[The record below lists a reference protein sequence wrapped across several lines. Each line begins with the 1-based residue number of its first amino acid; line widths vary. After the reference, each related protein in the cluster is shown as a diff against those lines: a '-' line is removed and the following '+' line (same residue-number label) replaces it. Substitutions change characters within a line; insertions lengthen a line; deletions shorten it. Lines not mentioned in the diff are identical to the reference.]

1 MEDDGVSGIMTNI
14 TRQESEEERRAE
26 GQISA
31 PPAQGLYDP
40 RFEHD
45 ACGLGFVV
53 HIKGKKSH
61 QLVTDALKIL
71 VNLDHRGACGC
82 EANTGDGAG
91 ILIQLPHEFLAAQ
104 TAKLG
109 FKLPAPG
116 QYGLGMIFL
125 PKDKTQREDA
135 RNELAKVISDEG
147 QTVLGWRD
155 VPTDNSSLGKTAV
168 AAEPFM
174 AQVFVGRNP
183 AIKDEQAF
191 ERKLF
196 VIRKVAEQKI
206 RYSGKIPG
214 GQHFYVSSL
223 SARTCIYKGMLMSGQ
238 VELYYPD
245 LSDPT
250 MTTALALV
258 HSRFSTNT
266 FPSWDRAH
274 PNRYIAH
281 NGEIN
286 TLRGNVNWMHAGQK
300 NFKSPLLGD
309 DVKKIVPVI
318 NTDGSDSA
326 QFDNCVELLVMAGR
340 ELPHAMMMMIPEPWE
355 NHESMDAERRAFY
368 EFHSCLMEPWD
379 GPASMAFTD
388 GQIIGACLDRNGL
401 RPSRYYVTK
410 DDMVIMASEAG
421 VLPVAPERILQKG
434 RLQPGRMFLVDIG
447 QGRIVADEELKKKYS
462 SAHPYRKWLEEH
474 HVLLENLPD
483 PSNATAPDHRKILQR
498 QLAFGCTF
506 EDLRFII
513 APMANDG
520 VQPLGSMGTDTPLAV
535 LSNKPQLLYNYFKQL
550 FAQVTNPPI
559 DPIREEIITSTET
572 MVGGRGGL
580 LNPTPQSCA
589 LIKLKHPILTNEE
602 LDKLRYVDGK
612 TFKSVTIPTLF
623 KAAEGAKGLES
634 ALEKLFSEA
643 DKAIASGV
651 NILILSDRGISPE
664 LAPIPALLAVSGL
677 HHHLIR
683 AGTRGK
689 VGLIL
694 ESGEPRE
701 VHHFALLI
709 GYGCSA
715 INPHL
720 AFSSLD
726 DLILQGLLVNTD
738 HKTAQKK
745 YIKAVVKGVVKTMAK
760 MGIST
765 IQSYRGAQIFEAVGL
780 NSDVVNKY
788 FTWTSSRIQGAGL
801 DVIAEEALVR
811 HRHAFPDRPVN
822 GTLDAGGQYQWRD
835 GGEFHLF
842 NPQTVH
848 KLQNACRTGSYKI
861 FQEYTDLVNNQAKNL
876 CTLRGLFEFK
886 NAEKPLPIEE
896 VESVEAIVKRFK
908 SGAMSYGSISK
919 EAHETLAIAMNR
931 LGGKSN
937 TGEGGEDP
945 DRYVWTNDKGDS
957 KNSAIKQVASGRFG
971 VTSNYLV
978 HANELQI
985 KMAQGAKPGEGGE
998 LPGKK
1003 VYPPIA
1009 KVRGTTAGVGLI
1021 SPPPHHDIYSI
1032 EDLAELIHDLKNS
1045 NRNARVSVKLVAEV
1059 GVGTIAAG
1067 VAKAHADVVLIS
1079 GHDGGTGASPLSSIK
1094 HAGGPWELGLAETHQ
1109 TLVLNNLRSRIYVET
1124 DGQLKTGRD
1133 VAVAALLGAEEFGF
1147 ATAPLVVMGCI
1158 MMRVCHMNTCPVGV
1172 ATQDPRLRARFTGD
1186 PEHVVNFMCFI
1197 AQELRE
1203 IMAKLGFRT
1212 VNEMI
1217 GRTDKLS
1224 PWKAIDHWKARGLD
1238 LTPVLYQP
1246 NVPADVGRYRQQ
1258 DQDHGLEKSLDVTRL
1273 LDICQPAIERGEKVR
1288 AELPI
1293 INVNRVVGTITG
1305 GEITKKH
1312 GPNGLPEDT
1321 VHVKFTGSAGQ
1332 SFGAFVPPGMTLELE
1347 GDANDYF
1354 GKGLS
1359 GGKLIVYPPAGSTFV
1374 PEENIIIGNVALY
1387 GATSGEIFVR
1397 GMAGE
1402 RFGVRN
1408 SGVNAV
1414 VEAVGDHGCEYMTG
1428 GRVIV
1433 LGKTGRNFAAGMSGG
1448 IAYVLDEAGDFAS
1461 RCNKELVALEKLT
1474 DADEIEVIWK
1484 LVQRH
1489 QTYTR
1494 SERAAKILAGWDGY
1508 VPKFVKVLPKD
1519 YARVLEKLK
1528 EAEAQGLS
1536 GDEAIMAAFEA
1547 NIRDVARVGGG

>member
-1 MEDDGVSGIMTNI
+1 MTNTI
-14 TRQESEEERRAE
+14 CHQLEEKRRAE
-26 GQISA
+26 VQISA

-40 RFEHD
+40 QFEHD

-53 HIKGKKSH
+53 HMKGRKSH

-91 ILIQLPHEFLAAQ
+91 ILIQIPHEFLAAQ
-104 TAKLG
+104 TERLG

-116 QYGLGMIFL
+116 QYGVGMLFL
-125 PKDKTQREDA
+125 PKDASQRENIK
-135 RNELAKVISDEG
+135 RELAKIISNEG
-147 QTVLGWRD
+147 QGVLGWRD
-155 VPTDNSSLGKTAV
+155 VPTNNSSLGKTAI

-183 AIKDEQAF
+183 EIKDEQAF

-214 GQHFYVSSL
+214 GTVFYVSSL

-238 VELYYPD
+238 VELYFPD
-245 LSDPT
+245 LSDPA

-286 TLRGNVNWMHAGQK
+286 TLRGNVNWMHSAQA
-300 NFKSPLLGD
+300 NFKSPLFGD
-309 DVKKIVPVI
+309 DISKIIPVI

-326 QFDNCVELLVMAGR
+326 QFDNSVELLVMAGR
-340 ELPHAMMMMIPEPWE
+340 ELPHVMMMMIPEPWE
-355 NHESMDAERRAFY
+355 NHESMDPERRAFY

-388 GQIIGACLDRNGL
+388 GRVIGACLDRNGL

-410 DDMVIMASEAG
+410 DDLVIMASEAG
-421 VLPVAPERILQKG
+421 VLPVPADRVLRKG
-434 RLQPGRMFLVDIG
+434 RLQPGRMFLVDTG
-447 QGRIVADEELKKKYS
+447 EGRIVADEELKKRYAG
-462 SAHPYRKWLEEH
+462 AHPYRTWLNEH
-474 HVLLENLPD
+474 HVLLEDLPE
-483 PSNATAPDHRKILQR
+483 PANATVPDHRKILQR
-498 QLAFGCTF
+498 QQAFGYTF
-506 EDLRFII
+506 EDLRFILG
-513 APMANDG
+513 PMANDG

-580 LNPTPQSCA
+580 LNPAPESCK

-602 LDKLRYVDGK
+602 LEKLRGVDGK
-612 TFKSVTIPTLF
+612 KFKCVTLPILF
-623 KAAEGAKGLES
+623 KAADGVKGLEN
-634 ALEKLFSEA
+634 ALERMFSNA
-643 DKAIASGV
+643 DKAIEDRA
-651 NILILSDRGISPE
+651 NILLLSDRHISPE
-664 LAPIPALLAVSGL
+664 MAPIPALLAVSGL

-683 AGTRGK
+683 SGTRGR
-689 VGLIL
+689 VGIVL

-715 INPHL
+715 INPYL
-720 AFSSLD
+720 AFASLD

-738 HKTAQKK
+738 HKTAVKK

-780 NSDVVNKY
+780 NSEVINRY
-788 FTWTSSRIQGAGL
+788 FTWTSSRIQGAGIE
-801 DVIAEEALVR
+801 VIAVEAIAR
-811 HRHAFPDRPVN
+811 HRHAFPDRAVN

-835 GGEFHLF
+835 GGEYHLF

-848 KLQNACRTGSYKI
+848 KLQSACRTGSYRI
-861 FQEYTDLVNNQAKNL
+861 FQEYADAVNNQAKNL
-876 CTLRGLFEFK
+876 CTLRGLFEF
-886 NAEKPLPIEE
+886 NYADKPLPIEE
-896 VESVEAIVKRFK
+896 VEPVEAIVKRFK
-908 SGAMSYGSISK
+908 TGAMSYGSISK
-919 EAHETLAIAMNR
+919 EAHEALAIAMNR
-931 LGGKSN
+931 IGGKSN

-945 DRYVWTNDKGDS
+945 DRYVWTNGQGDS

-971 VTSNYLV
+971 VTSHYLV
-978 HANELQI
+978 NARELQI

-1147 ATAPLVVMGCI
+1147 ASAPLVVLGCI
-1158 MMRVCHMNTCPVGV
+1158 MMRVCHLNTCPVGV
-1172 ATQDPRLRARFTGD
+1172 ATQNPRLRERFAGD
-1186 PEHVVNFMCFI
+1186 PDHVVNFMRFV

-1212 VNEMI
+1212 INEMI
-1217 GRTDKLS
+1217 GRTDRLI

-1238 LTPVLYQP
+1238 LTPILHQP
-1246 NVPADVGRYRQQ
+1246 NMPPDVGRYRQQ

-1273 LDICQPAIERGEKVR
+1273 LGLCQPAIERGEKVR

-1305 GEITKKH
+1305 SEITRKH
-1312 GPNGLPEDT
+1312 GPAGLPEDT
-1321 VHVKFTGSAGQ
+1321 VHLKFTGSAGQ
-1332 SFGAFVPPGMTLELE
+1332 SFGAFLPKGMTLELD
-1347 GDANDYF
+1347 GDSNDYF

-1428 GRVIV
+1428 GHVVV

-1474 DADEIEVIWK
+1474 DADEIEFVWK

-1494 SERAAKILAGWDGY
+1494 SERAAKILADWNGC

-1519 YARVLEKLK
+1519 YARVLKALK
-1528 EAEAQGLS
+1528 KVESQGLS
-1536 GDEAIMAAFEA
+1536 GDQAIMAAFEE
-1547 NIRDVARVGGG
+1547 NIRDAARVGGG

>member
-1 MEDDGVSGIMTNI
+1 MTNQL
-14 TRQESEEERRAE
+14 TQLNENDRRA
-26 GQISA
+26 QTSISA
-31 PPAQGLYDP
+31 PPKQGLYDP
-40 RFEHD
+40 QFEHD
-45 ACGLGFVV
+45 SCGVGFLV

-61 QLVTDALKIL
+61 GIVTAALQIL
-71 VNLDHRGACGC
+71 LNLDHRGAVGC
-82 EANTGDGAG
+82 EPNTGDGAG
-91 ILIQLPHEFLAAQ
+91 ILMQVPHEFLVKAAE
-104 TAKLG
+104 KLG

-116 QYGLGMIFL
+116 QYGVGMLFM
-125 PKDKTQREDA
+125 PPNPAEREGVKA
-135 RNELAKVISDEG
+135 ALAKIISDEG
-147 QTVLGWRD
+147 QTLLGWRD
-155 VPTDNSSLGKTAV
+155 IPTDNSSLGNGAKNS
-168 AAEPFM
+168 EPFM
-174 AQVFVGRNP
+174 MQVFVGRNP
-183 AIKDEQAF
+183 AITDDAAF
-191 ERKLF
+191 ERKLY
-196 VIRKVAEQKI
+196 VIRKIAEQQI
-206 RYSGKIPG
+206 RYGGKIAG
-214 GQHFYVSSL
+214 GKWFYVSSL
-223 SARTCIYKGMLMSGQ
+223 SARTCVYKGMLMPEQ
-238 VELYYPD
+238 VAKYFPD
-245 LSDPT
+245 LRDAD

-286 TLRGNVNWMHAGQK
+286 TLRGNVNWMRAAQA
-300 NFKSPLLGD
+300 NFKSPLFGND
-309 DVKKIVPVI
+309 IKKIIPVI

-388 GQIIGACLDRNGL
+388 GKIIGACLDRNGL

-421 VLPVAPERILQKG
+421 VLPVAPERVLQKG
-434 RLQPGRMFLVDIG
+434 RLQPGRMFLVDTE
-447 QGRIVADEELKKKYS
+447 QGRIVADEELKKKYA
-462 SAHPYRKWLEEH
+462 SAQPYQKWLEEH
-474 HVLLENLPD
+474 HVLLENLPQ
-483 PSNATAPDHRKILQR
+483 PSESTAPDHRKILQR
-498 QLAFGCTF
+498 QQAFGYTF

-535 LSNKPQLLYNYFKQL
+535 LSEKPQLLYNYFKQL

-572 MVGGRGGL
+572 MVGARSGL
-580 LNPTPQSCA
+580 LNPTPESCS

-602 LDKLRYVDGK
+602 LEKLRYVDGNA
-612 TFKSVTIPTLF
+612 FRCDTLPILF
-623 KAAEGAKGLES
+623 EVNGGAKALE
-634 ALEKLFSEA
+634 AAMEKLFSGA
-643 DKAIASGV
+643 DKAIAGGV

-664 LAPIPALLAVSGL
+664 LAPIPALLAVSSL

-683 AGTRGK
+683 KGTRGK
-689 VGLIL
+689 VGLVL

-715 INPHL
+715 INPYL
-720 AFSSLD
+720 AFATLD
-726 DLILQGLLVNTD
+726 DLIQQGLLTKTD

-745 YIKAVVKGVVKTMAK
+745 FIKAAIKGVVKTMAK

-780 NSDVVNKY
+780 NSAVVDKY
-788 FTWTSSRIQGAGL
+788 FTWTPSRIQGVGL
-801 DVIAEEALVR
+801 DVIAGEALAR
-811 HRHAFPDRPVN
+811 HRHAFPERQVN
-822 GTLDAGGQYQWRD
+822 GVLDAGGQYQWRD

-861 FQEYTDLVNNQAKNL
+861 FQEYAELINKQAKNL
-876 CTLRGLFEFK
+876 CTLRGLLDFK
-886 NAEKPLPIEE
+886 FAENPVPIEE
-896 VESVEAIVKRFK
+896 VESVESIVKRFK
-908 SGAMSYGSISK
+908 TGAMSYGSISK
-919 EAHETLAIAMNR
+919 EAHEALAIAMNR

-945 DRYVWTNDKGDS
+945 ERYNLEPNGDS

-971 VTSNYLV
+971 VTSHYLV
-978 HANELQI
+978 NAKELQI

-1045 NRNARVSVKLVAEV
+1045 NRNARISVKLVAEV
-1059 GVGTIAAG
+1059 GVGTVAAG

-1094 HAGGPWELGLAETHQ
+1094 HAGGPWELGVAETHQ

-1147 ATAPLVVMGCI
+1147 ATAPLVSLGCI
-1158 MMRVCHMNTCPVGV
+1158 MMRVCHLNTCPVGV
-1172 ATQDPRLRARFTGD
+1172 ATQDPRLRARFAGSPD
-1186 PEHVVNFMCFI
+1186 HAVNFMKFV

-1212 VNEMI
+1212 INEMI
-1217 GRTDKLS
+1217 GRTDKLI
-1224 PWKAIDHWKARGLD
+1224 PWKAIEHWKAKGLD
-1238 LTPVLYQP
+1238 LTPVLHQP
-1246 NVPADVGRYRQQ
+1246 KMGAEVGRYHQQ
-1258 DQDHGLEKSLDVTRL
+1258 DQDHGLEKSLDVTKL
-1273 LDICQPAIERGEKVR
+1273 LDICKPAIERGEKVR

-1305 GEITKKH
+1305 SEITKKH

-1321 VHVKFTGSAGQ
+1321 VHLKFNGSAGQ
-1332 SFGAFVPPGMTLELE
+1332 SFGAFTPKGMTLELE

-1359 GGKLIVYPPAGSTFV
+1359 GGKLIVYPPKGSTFV

-1387 GATSGEIFVR
+1387 GATAGEIFVR

-1414 VEAVGDHGCEYMTG
+1414 VEAIGDHGCEYMTG
-1428 GRVIV
+1428 GHVIV

-1448 IAYVLDEAGDFAS
+1448 IAYVLDEAGDFAT
-1461 RCNKELVALEKLT
+1461 RCNKELVGLEKLS
-1474 DADEIEVIWK
+1474 DADEIETVWK
-1484 LVQRH
+1484 LIQRH
-1489 QTYTR
+1489 QTYTQ
-1494 SERAAKILAGWDGY
+1494 SERAAKILADWKNF

-1519 YARVLEKLK
+1519 YARVLESLK
-1528 EAEAQGLS
+1528 KVQSQGLS
-1536 GDEAIMAAFEA
+1536 GDDAIMAAFEE